1 MHHPRHLYLSGI
13 ITGAIMGIFT
23 SFFAYMMLSY
33 MIGDILNTTSG
44 NKLLEIMIASTLLIG
59 AIVGGVVSMLVHHI
73 TK

>member
-33 MIGDILNTTSG
+33 MIGDVLNTTSG
-44 NKLLEIMIASTLLIG
+44 NQLLEIMITSTLLIG
-59 AIVGGVVSMLVHHI
+59 SIVGGVVSMFVHHI